1 MCHPFLKVT
10 LGRDLPKT
18 VQNYDFTF
26 CLACLMCHQVTCNV
40 EFNCKLVH
48 FILYFHK
55 HPQLDTLL
63 NFLFSEQYSF
73 YSTNSHYLKKEMHFE
88 LIVCLCS
95 VKVVAIP
102 NVGHHRLSPP
112 ISVHCSSEFVLMK
125 KFICSLMDACT
136 VSPRFLRT

>member
-1 MCHPFLKVT
+1 
-10 LGRDLPKT
+10 
-18 VQNYDFTF
+18 
-26 CLACLMCHQVTCNV
+26 MCHQVTCNV

-48 FILYFHK
+48 FILYK

-73 YSTNSHYLKKEMHFE
+73 YSTNSHYLKKEMHIE

-95 VKVVAIP
+95 VKVVASP
-102 NVGHHRLSPP
+102 NVGHHGLSPP

-136 VSPRFLRT
+136 VSTFPENMKASGKSNDVFFKCFRSTSVEFKNYF